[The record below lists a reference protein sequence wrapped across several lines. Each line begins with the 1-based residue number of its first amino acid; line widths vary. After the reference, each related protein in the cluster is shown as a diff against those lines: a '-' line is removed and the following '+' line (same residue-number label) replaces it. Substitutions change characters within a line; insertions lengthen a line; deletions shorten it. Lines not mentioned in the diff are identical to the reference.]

1 MAIRKQKIEMGK
13 KYRDPISG
21 FEGVATGRF
30 EYLHGCVRWN
40 LSGQINGEPKD
51 FSFDEP
57 QLEAVPD
64 KVVHESTRWTGGPR
78 SAPARTGL

>member
-1 MAIRKQKIEMGK
+1 MKVQLGK
-13 KYRDPISG
+13 RYRDTISG

-40 LSGQINGEPKD
+40 LSGVLAGEPKD

-57 QLEAVPD
+57 QLAEVPD
-64 KVVHESTRWTGGPR
+64 PERHESTRGTGGPR
-78 SAPARTGL
+78 PAPSRTGLR